1 MNILIVCES
10 KNSLFLIRRL
20 YAKEHSISLI
30 SKDSELGGMLAAEY
44 EIPVVIGDASCVTVL
59 EEAGIGNFDL
69 VLTLGE
75 SDAENLVVCELAKK
89 QYHVKTVVSLVNNP
103 DNILFF
109 EQNGVDHCISEAEIL
124 ASVVTKESY
133 SDGIRK
139 FLPSGDPAV
148 IVKEAVLGTKSK
160 VLNKKIWEIP
170 FQPHCLVTCIL
181 RDGKAIIP
189 HGNTECRE
197 GDRMIVIASE
207 DTMDDTLSLI
217 AGE

>member
-10 KNSLFLIRRL
+10 KNSLFLIRML
-20 YAKEHSISLI
+20 LANEHTISLI
-30 SKDSELGGMLAAEY
+30 SKDRELGGMLAAEY
-44 EIPVVIGDASCVTVL
+44 EIPVVFGDASCVAVL

-69 VLTLGE
+69 VLTLGK

-89 QYHVKTVVSLVNNP
+89 EYHVKTTVSLVNNP
-103 DNILFF
+103 DNISFF
-109 EQNGVDHCISEAEIL
+109 EQNGVDHCISEAEML
-124 ASVVTKESY
+124 ASVVMKESV

-139 FLPSGDPAV
+139 FLPSADAAV

-160 VLNKKIWEIP
+160 ALNKKIWEIP

-207 DTMDDTLSLI
+207 DIMDDTLSLI
-217 AGE
+217 AGA

>member
-10 KNSLFLIRRL
+10 KNSQFIIRL
-20 YAKEHSISLI
+20 LLAKEHTISLI
-30 SKDSELGGMLAAEY
+30 SKDRELGGMLAAAY
-44 EIPVVIGDASCVTVL
+44 EIPVIFGDAASVAVL

-69 VLTLGE
+69 VLTLGK

-89 QYHVKTVVSLVNNP
+89 EYYVKTAVSLVNNP
-103 DNILFF
+103 DNITFF
-109 EQNGVDHCISEAEIL
+109 EQNGVDYCISEAVML
-124 ASVVTKESY
+124 ASIVKKESV

-139 FLPSGDPAV
+139 FLPSGDTAV

-160 VLNKKIWEIP
+160 ALNKKIWEIP

-197 GDRMIVIASE
+197 GDRLIVIASE

-217 AGE
+217 AGV

>member
-1 MNILIVCES
+1 
-10 KNSLFLIRRL
+10 
-20 YAKEHSISLI
+20 
-30 SKDSELGGMLAAEY
+30 MLAA
-44 EIPVVIGDASCVTVL
+44 I
-59 EEAGIGNFDL
+59 
-69 VLTLGE
+69 
-75 SDAENLVVCELAKK
+75 
-89 QYHVKTVVSLVNNP
+89 VN
-103 DNILFF
+103 
-109 EQNGVDHCISEAEIL
+109 
-124 ASVVTKESY
+124 KESV

-139 FLPSGDPAV
+139 FLPTVDPAV

-160 VLNKKIWEIP
+160 ALNKKIWEIP

-217 AGE
+217 AGG